1 MYHPS
6 AVITIDQQG
15 ALAKRMRRENEEDND
30 DADDDNSGIASCCK
44 ETRNQRSRS
53 DELISCSL
61 ALTKQIA

>member
-15 ALAKRMRRENEEDND
+15 ALAKRMRRENEEDN
-30 DADDDNSGIASCCK
+30 DDDNSGIASCCK